1 MERKC
6 IPVSE
11 KRVTKVIPMPTMP
24 KFYKNVGVYC
34 RVSTG
39 SQEQLHSLANQISH
53 FTQLIRRRPGW
64 LHYDFYVDVAS
75 GAMMEERGEFLRML
89 DDCTNKRVD
98 TIITKSVSRFGRN
111 TEEALT
117 ALRTLKGS
125 GVEVIFET
133 ENIYT
138 STTNSELMLS
148 IIEAFAQ
155 AENES
160 RSSNIQWGI
169 KKRAT
174 DGTSGFYRRR
184 CYGYRNNKNGDLEIV
199 PEEAEAVGFI
209 FEAYLNG
216 ASLNMI
222 QDELHIHGIPSP
234 IGKNTWCK
242 QSINVL
248 LSNEKYY
255 GDVMLMKTFSIG
267 GVGSKRIRNEGQADK
282 YMALSNHP
290 PIIEKEVL
298 EAVQTEK
305 ARRSN
310 VERTEEGTKRK
321 AERYSS
327 RKRLSE
333 VWGMQK
339 NSY

>member
-6 IPVSE
+6 IPILE
-11 KRVTKVIPMPTMP
+11 KRITKVTPLPTFP
-24 KFYKNVGVYC
+24 RYINVGVYC

-39 SQEQLHSLANQISH
+39 SREQLHSLANQISH
-53 FTQLIRRRPGW
+53 FTQFIRRRPGW
-64 LHYDFYVDVAS
+64 WLYDFYVDVAS
-75 GAMMEERGEFLRML
+75 GAMMEERGEFMRML

-111 TEEALT
+111 TEEALI

-133 ENIYT
+133 ENINT
-138 STTNSELMLS
+138 STTNSELMFS

-160 RSSNIQWGI
+160 RSTNIRWGI

-184 CYGYRNNKNGDLEIV
+184 CYGYRNNKNGDLEFV
-199 PEEAEAVGFI
+199 PEEAETVRFI

-216 ASLNMI
+216 ASLNLI
-222 QDELHIHGIPSP
+222 QDELRKRSILSP
-234 IGKNTWCK
+234 TGKEIWCK
-242 QSINVL
+242 RSIDEL
-248 LSNEKYY
+248 LSNEKYC
-255 GDVMLMKTFSIG
+255 GDVMLMKTFSAG
-267 GVGSKRIRNEGQADK
+267 GIGSKRIRNDGQAAK
-282 YMALSNHP
+282 YLALSNHP
-290 PIIEKEVL
+290 PIIDKEAF
-298 EAVQTEK
+298 ESVQTDK

-310 VERTEEGTKRK
+310 VERNEGRTKRK
-321 AERYSS
+321 AERYSARRGLQEQTTS
-327 RKRLSE
+327 T
-333 VWGMQK
+333 
-339 NSY
+339 

>member
-39 SQEQLHSLANQISH
+39 SQEQLHSLANQISY

-98 TIITKSVSRFGRN
+98 TIITKSISRFGRN
-111 TEEALT
+111 TEEALI

-133 ENIYT
+133 ENINT

-148 IIEAFAQ
+148 LIEAFAQ

-160 RSSNIQWGI
+160 RSTNIRWGI

-174 DGTSGFYRRR
+174 DGTSGFFRRS

-199 PEEAEAVGFI
+199 PEEAETVRFI
-209 FEAYLNG
+209 FEAYLSG
-216 ASLNMI
+216 ASLNLI
-222 QDELHIHGIPSP
+222 QRHLQERGTPSP
-234 IGKNTWCK
+234 TGKETWCK
-242 QSINVL
+242 RSIDEL
-248 LSNEKYY
+248 LSNEKYC
-255 GDVMLMKTFSIG
+255 GDVMLMKTFIVG
-267 GVGSKRIRNEGQADK
+267 GIGSKRKRNDGQAAK
-282 YMALSNHP
+282 YLALSNHP
-290 PIIEKEVL
+290 PIIEKEVF
-298 EAVQTEK
+298 EAVQMEK
-305 ARRSN
+305 TRRSN
-310 VERTEEGTKRK
+310 VGRTEGGVKRK
-321 AERYSS
+321 AERYSA
-327 RKRLSE
+327 RMGLLE
-333 VWGMQK
+333 
-339 NSY
+339 